1 MNGSRTQ
8 SNVRS
13 HISPDV
19 NAAAD
24 ACARHIAALLE
35 QALAER
41 RSATLAISGGAGP
54 RPMFERL
61 AAIPLV
67 WRNVHIFW
75 VDERAVPPADER
87 SNYKLAEESLIRPAR
102 IPGENVHRIRGEMKA
117 EAAALAYAGDIRAFF
132 KLDDNQLPVFDVVH
146 LGLGENAHTASLF
159 PGDPL
164 IDDRSGIAAAAHVD
178 AEPPWRVTLLPGV
191 LLAARHIA
199 AHVTGAGKAEAVR
212 AVFREPFD
220 PNKYPAQLAHRGHD
234 TVWFMDA
241 AAARLLSAE

>member
-1 MNGSRTQ
+1 MDGSRMQ

-13 HISPDV
+13 HISPDA
-19 NAAAD
+19 NGAAE
-24 ACARHIAALLE
+24 ACARHIAGLLE

-41 RSATLAISGGAGP
+41 HRATLAVSGGAGP

-61 AAIPLV
+61 AAMPLV

-75 VDERAVPPADER
+75 ADERAVPPTDER
-87 SNYKLAEESLIRPAR
+87 SNYRLAEEYLIRPAR
-102 IPGENVHRIRGEMKA
+102 IPGGNVHRIHGEMKA
-117 EAAALAYAGDIRAFF
+117 EMAAPAYEADIRAFF
-132 KLDDNQLPVFDVVH
+132 GLEEDQLPAFDVIH

-159 PGDPL
+159 PEDPL
-164 IDDRSGIAAAAHVD
+164 VENRSGIAAAAHVQ

-199 AHVTGAGKAEAVR
+199 FHVTGAEKAGAVR

-220 PNKYPAQLAHRGHD
+220 PGKYPAQLAQRAHD

-241 AAARLLSAE
+241 AAARLIAAG